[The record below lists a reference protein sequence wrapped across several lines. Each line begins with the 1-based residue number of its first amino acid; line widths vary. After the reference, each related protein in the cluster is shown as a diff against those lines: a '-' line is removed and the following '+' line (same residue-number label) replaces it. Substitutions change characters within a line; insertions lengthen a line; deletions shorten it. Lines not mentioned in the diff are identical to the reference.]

1 MKYIS
6 FSNNIPNA
14 DYEVYTDGSRIDGE
28 TGFSVCILQ
37 NNINIENL
45 LYKLKNFNSMFQSE
59 LAAIH
64 RAAIRAAKKN
74 STINI
79 HTNSLSSIAAL
90 KSASA
95 RSGFVNNIK
104 KDLFQLKHLVGLSWV
119 KAHIG
124 IQGNEL
130 ADQQAKLAT
139 TTGVDKDIP
148 APRSFIKRTL
158 NIYMINEWNE
168 YWRQYNSASGARV
181 REYLPGVSPK
191 FLIHNKFLIF
201 FLSGHGSFPQYLCRF
216 KFLDSPLCVCGEVGN
231 ADHYTFCCSL
241 TQKFHLLKPADA
253 HKKAWL
259 QNLINNPQALN
270 KLKEAFRI
278 SGEVCD
284 SLTQN
289 A

>member
-1 MKYIS
+1 M
-6 FSNNIPNA
+6 
-14 DYEVYTDGSRIDGE
+14 DGPRIDNE
-28 TGFSVCILQ
+28 TGFAVCILQ
-37 NNINIENL
+37 NTIKIENL
-45 LYKLKNFNSMFQSE
+45 LFRLKNFNSVFQAE

-64 RAAIRAAKKN
+64 RAAIWAAEKN

-79 HTNSLSSIAAL
+79 YTDSLSSIAAL
-90 KSASA
+90 KSASS

-104 KDLFQLKHLVGLSWV
+104 KDLSQLKHLVGLSWV

-139 TTGVDKDIP
+139 TTGIDIDIP

-158 NIYMINEWNE
+158 QTYMINEWNE
-168 YWRQYNSASGARV
+168 YWRLYDSASGARV
-181 REYLPGVSPK
+181 REYLSSVSPK
-191 FLIHNKFLIF
+191 FLTHYRFLIF
-201 FLSGHGSFPQYLCRF
+201 FLSGHGPFPQYLCRF
-216 KFLDSPLCVCGEVGN
+216 KFLDSPLCVCGEVGD

-241 TQKFHLLKPADA
+241 TQNFHLLKPADA

-259 QNLINNPQALN
+259 QNLINIPQALN
-270 KLKEAFRI
+270 KLKETFRI

-284 SLTQN
+284 SRTQTV
-289 A
+289 

>member
-1 MKYIS
+1 MGER
-6 FSNNIPNA
+6 FSSSCR
-14 DYEVYTDGSRIDGE
+14 D
-28 TGFSVCILQ
+28 
-37 NNINIENL
+37 
-45 LYKLKNFNSMFQSE
+45 
-59 LAAIH
+59 
-64 RAAIRAAKKN
+64 RAAIWAAEKN

-79 HTNSLSSIAAL
+79 HTDSLSSIAAL

-95 RSGFVNNIK
+95 RSGFANNIK
-104 KDLFQLKHLVGLSWV
+104 KDLFQRKHLVGLSWV

-168 YWRQYNSASGARV
+168 YWRQYDSASGARV

-201 FLSGHGSFPQYLCRF
+201 FLSGHGPFLQYFCRF
-216 KFLDSPLCVCGEVGN
+216 KFLDSPLCVCGEVGD

-270 KLKEAFRI
+270 RLKEAFRI